1 MYSFSFFNLVM
12 RIWPSFLLSYVSFLL
27 RSVPWL
33 SFVGVEHTRC
43 GLRFNKV
50 MVANHVFRM
59 SGFSSHLGISSK
71 WAENSPQSCVHGSC
85 RVRRRSSLFRTS
97 EPSDS
102 ELEPRRK
109 RGHRMSEHS
118 GPLGVERVSGFGR
131 EMVAWGMAPRRG
143 WRGHPLGKKEGKDG
157 ILIIVRLWIKE

>member
-71 WAENSPQSCVHGSC
+71 WAENSPQSYVRESC
-85 RVRRRSSLFRTS
+85 CLLRSNFLNKEQLIQDFRAQWQWAGTTQEEGAS
-97 EPSDS
+97 NEWAF
-102 ELEPRRK
+102 RAF
-109 RGHRMSEHS
+109 G
-118 GPLGVERVSGFGR
+118 GR
-131 EMVAWGMAPRRG
+131 EGIWIWQGDGGLRHGTQKGVKRASTG
-143 WRGHPLGKKEGKDG
+143 KEG
-157 ILIIVRLWIKE
+157 R